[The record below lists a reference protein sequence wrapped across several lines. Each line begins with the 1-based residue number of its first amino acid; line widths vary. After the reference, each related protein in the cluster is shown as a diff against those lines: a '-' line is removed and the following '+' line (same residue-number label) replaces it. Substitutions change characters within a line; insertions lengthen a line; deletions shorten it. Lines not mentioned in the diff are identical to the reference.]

1 MKKKLPSSQGIPLK
15 KKYGQ
20 YFLRDKSIILDMLSN
35 IDLKGN
41 SAFEIGCGDGFLT
54 REILHQQVERLWVFE
69 IDPEWAKTVEEEC
82 KGENFEMHLEDFL
95 QVDLDILKPHAP
107 WVMLSN
113 LPYHLTFP
121 ILHRLQKYR
130 HCIGEGVLMMQE
142 EVAQKIVKTHGRGYG
157 YVSLFFQYY
166 FDWNLLSKVPPTA
179 FYPQPKVFSRLIQ
192 FKTKENVIPIQDE
205 VDFWRF
211 IKLCF
216 AHPRRTLRNNLVQ
229 THIPLDALPVDI
241 LELRAQQMD
250 MSKFLALW
258 VDLAP
263 LFIKVRD

>member
-20 YFLRDKSIILDMLSN
+20 YFLRDKNIILDMLSN
-35 IDLKGN
+35 VDLKGK

-54 REILHQQVERLWVFE
+54 REILHQKVERLWVFE
-69 IDPEWAKTVEEEC
+69 IDPAWAETVEQEC
-82 KGENFEMHLEDFL
+82 QGENFKMHVEDFL
-95 QVDLDILKPHAP
+95 QIDLEILKPHTP

-130 HCIGEGVLMMQE
+130 QFIGEGVLMMQE
-142 EVAQKIVKTHGRGYG
+142 EVAQKIVKTRGRGYG

-166 FDWNLLSKVPPTA
+166 FEWELLAKIPPTA
-179 FYPQPKVFSRLIQ
+179 FYPHPKVFSRLIQ
-192 FKTKENVIPIQDE
+192 FKTKKDVQPIQDE
-205 VDFWRF
+205 KEFWRF

-229 THIPLDALPVDI
+229 THISLDKFSTEL
-241 LELRAQQMD
+241 LELRAQQMT
-250 MSKFLALW
+250 MEQFLLLW
-258 VDLAP
+258 VDLRG
-263 LFIKVRD
+263 FFVKV